1 MQTLAK
7 SYPADV
13 GQTSLQVILDLLRD
27 HGTAEEYQECLELL
41 SLLIKNGNETVSK
54 ENANHL
60 VSEASNVELLLDL
73 LEHEDGLI
81 GIMASEILRD
91 AHSLAPAKLEQ
102 SIQDCPAGMNKLLHR
117 VADRSREEVGNE
129 ALVLIQ
135 QLTVTNEEMKKTVAF
150 NEVILLYIY
159 RDEKNIILTFSFIFL
174 CLVLIEINILCSK
187 NRDLTFY
194 SISSCK
200 KAGMLTQE

>member
-1 MQTLAK
+1 MLKQFMMDIDQNNSFILYLFDVFQALAK
-7 SYPADV
+7 SNPADV
-13 GQTSLQVILDLLRD
+13 GETSLQVVLDLLRD

-41 SLLIKNGNETVSK
+41 SILIKNGNESISQ
-54 ENANHL
+54 ENANYL
-60 VSEASNVELLLDL
+60 VAESSNVELLLDL

-91 AHSLAPAKLEQ
+91 AHLLSPGRLEQ

-150 NEVILLYIY
+150 NEV
-159 RDEKNIILTFSFIFL
+159 
-174 CLVLIEINILCSK
+174 LI
-187 NRDLTFY
+187 
-194 SISSCK
+194 ISS
-200 KAGMLTQE
+200 LYY